1 MLRALPV
8 KTLRLQIMHRR
19 SLHILVGIWLSDWTL
34 NGASCRKSKVNV
46 QNMTVRGR
54 CVGYHACFLNQ
65 PNRATWCFAE
75 IDKTEGSSSSRPHPL
90 TCPEPSYFAHWGLFF
105 DKMVSQRWAR
115 ALLITVYACRLLM
128 LLWCF
133 C

>member
-1 MLRALPV
+1 M
-8 KTLRLQIMHRR
+8 
-19 SLHILVGIWLSDWTL
+19 HILVGIWLSDWTL

-105 DKMVSQRWAR
+105 DKMVFSAEKECGICIGII
-115 ALLITVYACRLLM
+115 ALLRY
-128 LLWCF
+128 
-133 C
+133 